1 MYIVPKTVSA
11 GLLLS
16 GAATS
21 AQARMPEAPQKPNIV
36 YIIADQLRWD
46 ALGYTG
52 NAKAVTLNI
61 DRFAAQALD
70 FTEAVSSTPV
80 SAAHRACL
88 ITGKYQSSTGMVINE
103 INLNPNHRTWAHVLG
118 DAGYKLGYVGK
129 HHWTD
134 LHRRDREPGP
144 ERMGFDDYWAAYSFN
159 HKSYNAFY
167 HTEDGGGI
175 HRFVELKGRYGP
187 EVFTSLA
194 LDYIRKK
201 AAAGEPFAMM
211 LSWNPPHDPWVR
223 SNVDPRCYERFRN
236 VHFDLPENF
245 KRTPD
250 PYMDRY
256 PQQFFDGEEKWRGSF
271 IDTDRY
277 SEMLRCYYAMVNSLD
292 EQFGRVMDLLE
303 ELGIADNTIVVFT
316 SDHGEQ
322 FGSQGRMY
330 KLTFYDESAHIPFL
344 IRDPRY
350 ATGGRESD
358 ACLNT
363 PDIGPTLL
371 GLAGLHGEIP
381 DEMEGEDLSFIVR
394 GEKGREPEYA
404 FMQSMGHTYQW
415 KDGYEWRA
423 VRSKRYTYA
432 RYLRDGSEVLL
443 DREADP
449 TQLTNYAG
457 DPAYASVKKE
467 LRKRMERKMKQLGDD
482 FKPCSWYRDRWMYK
496 GYSIKASA
504 RGEFGPL
511 PPVEPKR
518 TE

>member
-1 MYIVPKTVSA
+1 MHIVPKTVSA

-52 NAKAVTLNI
+52 NAKAVTPNI

-88 ITGKYQSSTGMVINE
+88 ITANTRVRRAWSSTRSTSIPTIVRGRTCSAMPATNWV
-103 INLNPNHRTWAHVLG
+103 TWAS
-118 DAGYKLGYVGK
+118 
-129 HHWTD
+129 TI
-134 LHRRDREPGP
+134 GP
-144 ERMGFDDYWAAYSFN
+144 ICTAATASRGPNAWDSTTTGAAYSFN

-167 HTEDGGGI
+167 HTEDDGGV

-330 KLTFYDESAHIPFL
+330 KLTFYDESARIPFL